1 MVKWVILSAMAA
13 LQLISCHLQVTPYSE
28 SIRFKAYSTL
38 RQKMSYLV
46 KTKEGVDSR
55 RGWLKVYERWQ
66 QVAKLEE
73 HKIGINRDPLIPST
87 RLDSVHAILVEE
99 LSFLEG
105 MTKEGAIRVANE
117 VIEYSCKL
125 STMVETAETEITRKL
140 DHTKTFVNVQ
150 KLKRRF
156 YNADSDAKV
165 EIKDECIYRLEPSFK
180 YSKVAFSIHDI
191 SEDRAIKLY
200 HMWQANRGNKFNLL
214 L

>member
-105 MTKEGAIRVANE
+105 MTKEGDEAEEEAKIDENNSKATSLVDAQH
-117 VIEYSCKL
+117 VI
-125 STMVETAETEITRKL
+125 
-140 DHTKTFVNVQ
+140 
-150 KLKRRF
+150 
-156 YNADSDAKV
+156 
-165 EIKDECIYRLEPSFK
+165 
-180 YSKVAFSIHDI
+180 SK
-191 SEDRAIKLY
+191 
-200 HMWQANRGNKFNLL
+200 
-214 L
+214 